1 MQKSVERLKAL
12 GQMPDARR
20 DDPTEET
27 LERYDQLL
35 SEVETP
41 LSYEEAEALVGVFPE
56 GGLMVWS
63 GRFCGWWRV
72 MRICRGIGG

>member
-41 LSYEEAEALVGVFPE
+41 
-56 GGLMVWS
+56 
-63 GRFCGWWRV
+63 
-72 MRICRGIGG
+72 